1 MWTWTPLPT
10 PSGSAI
16 GAKLALYPSLRATS
30 RTTSRVAAAR
40 SAATSPPA
48 GAQGISN
55 CPSPYS
61 GRKISGSTPAC
72 PSAAITSGPKGSTS
86 RWASNEKPGPDS
98 RFGPRSRNSC
108 SKEAIR
114 RSPAS
119 RSSRASA
126 SLRSVRGQ
134 ESQALPSVLAASQR
148 KKCRGE
154 TSSQRSTLAPVA
166 LSGISRRSP
175 VEPHGLGSA
184 MGPKGV
190 SAWSAGTH
198 PTPDSRR
205 DSSSEARTDRPRF
218 NPERSEWRKPT
229 SSSPRT
235 TLTPSV
241 GRAVVPVAQPET
253 RLFKPP
259 GEGLGRGHL
268 TSAEHPAFVPVAP
281 FERRRN
287 RRGRLQVIAVPA
299 ELRVGVTEDDEGAA
313 RTAHASR
320 DRQEVPAIPVR
331 WRRLHRAS
339 KEVLEQELRG
349 RARPPQ
355 TPRAQIGDQDTLRRL
370 RGGDLDE
377 GDYHLC
383 GPRPRHGNDGQC
395 ASRKLFDA
403 TRDPRCGRP
412 GGGPV
417 GRDRDGCLIIHPGRS
432 AGRQPT
438 RGVSFRQ
445 RRSCPQRD
453 LLLARRVAG
462 RREGQR
468 PPERA
473 AQLVFLRHRPLVQQ
487 GEVRRT
493 RKDSDSTGERTD
505 HASPPF

>member
-1 MWTWTPLPT
+1 MWMWTPLPT
-10 PSGSAI
+10 PSGSLI
-16 GAKLALYPSLRATS
+16 GAKLALWPSRRATS

-40 SAATSPPA
+40 SAATRPPA

-61 GRKISGSTPAC
+61 GKKTSGSRSAC
-72 PSAAITSGPKGSTS
+72 RRAAITSGPKGSTS
-86 RWASNEKPGPDS
+86 RWASNEKPGPNS
-98 RFGPRSRNSC
+98 RVGPRSRNSC
-108 SKEAIR
+108 SKEATR

-119 RSSRASA
+119 RSSLASA
-126 SLRSVRGQ
+126 SFRSVRGQ

-148 KKCRGE
+148 KKCKGE
-154 TSSQRSTLAPVA
+154 TSSQRSTLVPVA
-166 LSGISRRSP
+166 LSGRRRRSP
-175 VEPHGLGSA
+175 VEPHGFGSA

-313 RTAHASR
+313 RTAHARR
-320 DRQEVPAIPVR
+320 DRQEMSAVPVR
-331 WRRLHRAS
+331 RRCLHRTP
-339 KEVLEQELRG
+339 EQVVEQEPRW
-349 RARPPQ
+349 RARTPQ
-355 TPRAQIGDQDTLRRL
+355 TARAQISDQGAFRRL

-377 GDYHLC
+377 GDHRLC
-383 GPRPRHGNDGQC
+383 GPRPRHGND
-395 ASRKLFDA
+395 SKRPLRELFDGPCHPL
-403 TRDPRCGRP
+403 RGRSSS
-412 GGGPV
+412 GLI
-417 GRDRDGCLIIHPGRS
+417 GRDGDGCLVILPGRS
-432 AGRQPT
+432 AGRQPP
-438 RGVSFRQ
+438 RGVSFCQ
-445 RRSCPQRD
+445 SRSGPERD
-453 LLLARRVAG
+453 LLLARGVAG
-462 RREGQR
+462 RREGKR

-473 AQLVFLRHRPLVQQ
+473 AQLVFLRHRPLV
-487 GEVRRT
+487 
-493 RKDSDSTGERTD
+493 
-505 HASPPF
+505 